1 MGRQAGE
8 VRLLGRGAGH
18 HEEQINCHAA
28 IPQTSPRGT
37 TPTTGRTNGYE
48 DAPTGMLQVAHEF
61 EFLRFRF
68 DYELQKADSEQ
79 VRKIYISKII
89 SIRYKDF
96 IADGIGLV
104 NLSGRKAFMC
114 DP

>member
-61 EFLRFRF
+61 EFTRYRF
-68 DYELQKADSEQ
+68 DYILQKPGLN
-79 VRKIYISKII
+79 RNSKKQIP
-89 SIRYKDF
+89 SILSTNYKDSPP
-96 IADGIGLV
+96 V
-104 NLSGRKAFMC
+104 ENPPLSESERKAFMC
-114 DP
+114 VP